1 MRDALRVFSRVLA
14 YAASSM
20 LSFAVDYFC
29 YAVLIEL
36 VHLRPELAFIGAR
49 AVSSVVNFSLNRNMV
64 FGAQKGSWWKQALGY
79 YALVVV
85 IAVTGSLLV
94 DLGTSA
100 PIHLNEYIVKI
111 IVDVMLSVVS
121 FFVQRVLIFR
131 PIRKKKA

>member
-1 MRDALRVFSRVLA
+1 M
-14 YAASSM
+14 
-20 LSFAVDYFC
+20 
-29 YAVLIEL
+29 
-36 VHLRPELAFIGAR
+36 
-49 AVSSVVNFSLNRNMV
+49 
-64 FGAQKGSWWKQALGY
+64 
-79 YALVVV
+79 
-85 IAVTGSLLV
+85 